1 MRFQGQSRESRPDT
15 SHTQLP
21 IETETSFDAL
31 DFTNLIIDVMLDKKA
46 SDILL
51 LDVQEQV
58 IFADYFLICNGES
71 SRQIRA
77 LVDGISKEAK
87 QEAREIPMSIEG
99 SSQDGWMMIDYG
111 YVVVHVFSPE
121 SREYYNLEELWQ
133 DARTVLRLQ

>member
-1 MRFQGQSRESRPDT
+1 M
-15 SHTQLP
+15 
-21 IETETSFDAL
+21 ETETTFDTL
-31 DFTNLIIDVMLDKKA
+31 DFTNLVIDVMLDKKA

-58 IFADYFLICNGES
+58 IFADYFLICSGES

-99 SSQDGWMMIDYG
+99 NSQDGWMMIDYG

-133 DARTVLRLQ
+133 DARVVLRLQ

>member
-1 MRFQGQSRESRPDT
+1 M
-15 SHTQLP
+15 
-21 IETETSFDAL
+21 ETETTFDTL
-31 DFTNLIIDVMLDKKA
+31 DFTNLLIDVMLDKKA

-58 IFADYFLICNGES
+58 IFADYFLICSGDS

-99 SSQDGWMMIDYG
+99 NSQDGWMMIDYG

-121 SREYYNLEELWQ
+121 SRAYYNLEELWQ
-133 DARTVLRLQ
+133 DARVVLRLQ